1 MEEQRARGLT
11 DRCQLVEEQVDRFYI
26 NFVTSSILFTY
37 IALSSIVIILNLIM
51 TEVRSKRRFL
61 PLIFAIKNYTFPF

>member
-1 MEEQRARGLT
+1 MEEQRARGLI

-61 PLIFAIKNYTFPF
+61 PLIFAIKNSTFHF